1 LQIPVEVI
9 LPFATTGPTLLTTH
23 PSFAYVEQAAKA
35 IHPVDPL
42 VVHFTLAV

>member
-1 LQIPVEVI
+1 LQIPVDVI
-9 LPFATTGPTLLTTH
+9 PTLATTEPTLLITH

-42 VVHFTLAV
+42 VVHLMLAV